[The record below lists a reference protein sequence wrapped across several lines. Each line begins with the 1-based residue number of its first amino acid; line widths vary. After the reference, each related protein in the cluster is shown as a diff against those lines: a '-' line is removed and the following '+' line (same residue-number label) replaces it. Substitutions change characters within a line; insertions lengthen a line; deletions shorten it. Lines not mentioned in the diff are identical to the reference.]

1 MTVSIEKD
9 IMVSSA
15 SRDTKK
21 PVDRLFYR
29 RKWIRTETAAVGPA
43 EPGRWMIFM
52 DSLGLGKQISA
63 QLNGAQ
69 HQVIEVRPGKA
80 FTRVRKGE
88 YLVRPGNRADYD
100 ALILDVIRRGT
111 LPQRIIH
118 LWSVCDDSK
127 GVSVE
132 ETLDLSFYSLLNLAQ
147 TLKEQDLSGVD
158 IAVISNRLQSVSSEG
173 IANPVR
179 ATLLGPVRVV
189 PKEIPGLVCRSIDC
203 DPLGQGTGYVAVQI
217 IAEHLSP
224 FAEQVVAY
232 RGDER
237 WVEGFEPLELNGA
250 ATRSRVKHGAV
261 YLITGGLGRLG
272 LIVAEHLAR
281 NFHAR
286 LILVDQT
293 PLPPPGEWNEML
305 GKGALPEHTRR
316 TLSKLSEMRSLG
328 CEVVTVCAD
337 LTRPDEMKRAIKL
350 ARTKFGHING
360 VIQAAAVTD
369 HSPLHLKTREG
380 VARVFESKIKATLML
395 DEFLSDESL
404 DFFVVSSSLSSLIGR
419 AGQIDEAAANAFL
432 DVFAASQH
440 AKPVVAIDWA
450 PWVDDIQPVDSR
462 SEQSA
467 DSPLG
472 ILPSEGAEA
481 FTRILSAD
489 LPPTVIL
496 CAQDLTSLGKT
507 GTRSMSAPVISKDEV
522 ERVLLGWWQEFSDSR
537 KLSLDDN
544 FFDLGGNSLAGV
556 QLFSRIKTTYG
567 LNMGLATLFEAPTI
581 RQLAQ
586 LIRQASGSSHAK
598 PKPWSPVVPIQPK
611 GKRPPLYVISGL
623 GGNVI
628 KFHSLAFHLGEDQPM
643 YGLLPRGLDGK
654 DSFLTRIEDMAAYY
668 VEAIRAVQPE
678 GPYCLAGYSFGGI
691 VAFEVARQIVALGG
705 DVKFLGLFDTIE
717 WHYAD
722 KVDGSLRPG
731 ERIEVV
737 TEHLRNILFG
747 EDRFAYFSNLLKAKL
762 QRIKHRSM
770 QTSDQLV
777 PQKVGGLE
785 EANGYAAADY
795 HPKVYPGKLTLFRS
809 TKRAVQQGNDE
820 YLGWGEFAAAGVQVH
835 HVPGTH
841 FNILQEPGVRVVAE
855 KLRSCLERDVQAR

>member
-9 IMVSSA
+9 TMVSFA
-15 SRDTKK
+15 CRDTKK
-21 PVDRLFYR
+21 AVDRWFYR
-29 RKWIRTETAAVGPA
+29 RKWIRTETPRVGPA

-52 DSLGLGKQISA
+52 DSVGLGKQISA

-118 LWSVCDDSK
+118 LWSVCDDSQR
-127 GVSVE
+127 VSVD
-132 ETLDLSFYSLLNLAQ
+132 ETLDLSFYSLVNLAQ
-147 TLKEQDLSGVD
+147 TLKDQDLTGVD
-158 IAVISNRLQSVSSEG
+158 IAIISNRLQSVSSER
-173 IANPVR
+173 IANPIR

-189 PKEIPGLVCRSIDC
+189 PKDIPGVVCRSIDC
-203 DPLGQGTGYVAVQI
+203 DPIDQGTGYVAVQI

-224 FAEQVVAY
+224 FTDEVVAY

-237 WVEGFEPLELNGA
+237 WIESLQRLELNAA
-250 ATRSRVKHGAV
+250 ATHRGVKHGAV
-261 YLITGGLGRLG
+261 YLITGGLSRVG
-272 LIVAEHLAR
+272 LVVAEHLAR
-281 NFHAR
+281 NFQAR

-293 PLPPPGEWNEML
+293 PLPPGDEWNEML
-305 GKGALPEHTRR
+305 GKGTLPEHTQR
-316 TLSKLSEMRSLG
+316 TLHKLSEMRSLG

-337 LTRPDEMKRAIKL
+337 VTRPDEMKHAIEL
-350 ARTKFGHING
+350 ARTKCGHING
-360 VIQAAAVTD
+360 VIHAAAVTD
-369 HSPLHLKTREG
+369 CNPLPLKTRDG
-380 VARVFESKIKATLML
+380 VARVLESKIKATLTL
-395 DEFLSDESL
+395 DEFLSDESV
-404 DFFVVSSSLSSLIGR
+404 DFFALFSSLSSLIGR
-419 AGQIDEAAANAFL
+419 AGQIDDAAASAFL
-432 DVFAASQH
+432 DAFASSQQERR
-440 AKPVVAIDWA
+440 VVAIDCA
-450 PWVDDIQPVDSR
+450 PWVDDNQPVDSL
-462 SEQSA
+462 SEQRTES
-467 DSPLG
+467 SFG

-481 FTRILSAD
+481 FTKVLSAD
-489 LPPTVIL
+489 LPPTVIM
-496 CAQDLTSLGKT
+496 CAQDLTSVGKT
-507 GTRSMSAPVISKDEV
+507 EARSDNAPVISKDEV
-522 ERVLLGWWQEFSDSR
+522 ESVLLRWWQEFSDSR
-537 KLSLDDN
+537 QLSLDDN

-556 QLFSRIKTTYG
+556 QLFSKIKTTYG

-611 GKRPPLYVISGL
+611 GKRPRLYVISGL

-654 DSFLTRIEDMAAYY
+654 DSFLTRIEDMAACY
-668 VEAIRAVQPE
+668 VEAIRTVQPE

-691 VAFEVARQIVALGG
+691 VAFEVAWQIMAQGG
-705 DVKFLGLFDTIE
+705 NVKFLGLFDTIE

-737 TEHLRNILFG
+737 TEHLRNMLFG
-747 EDRFAYFSNLLKAKL
+747 KDRYAYVKNVLKAKI
-762 QRIKHRSM
+762 QRIKHRLM
-770 QTSDQLV
+770 EAPDQLV
-777 PQKVGGLE
+777 SPKIGALE
-785 EANGYAAADY
+785 EANGYAAANY

-809 TKRAVQQGNDE
+809 TKRAAQQGNDE
-820 YLGWGEFAAAGVQVH
+820 YLGWGELAAAGVQVH

-855 KLRSCLERDVQAR
+855 KLRSCLERDVEAR